1 MYKCQNQTEMTVKIM
16 VNKLTYYEYKVPEV
30 PCTKIS
36 NGLFKKKIQ
45 TRGGGGRIACQV
57 PDSYHP
63 LATNKPLLA
72 LFSLF
77 TNAITQLA
85 AAIAIATDT
94 LLASDCMQMMTI
106 SNQ

>member
-1 MYKCQNQTEMTVKIM
+1 MPKPNRNDCKNNGEQTNLLRIQGARSAVYKNLKWAIQEKNP
-16 VNKLTYYEYKVPEV
+16 NK
-30 PCTKIS
+30 
-36 NGLFKKKIQ
+36 
-45 TRGGGGRIACQV
+45 GGVGRIACQV

>member
-45 TRGGGGRIACQV
+45 TRGGGHIACQV

>member
-1 MYKCQNQTEMTVKIM
+1 MTVKIM

-45 TRGGGGRIACQV
+45 TRGGGRIACQG

>member
-1 MYKCQNQTEMTVKIM
+1 MPKPNRNDCKNNGEQTNLLRIQGARSAVYKNLKWAIQE
-16 VNKLTYYEYKVPEV
+16 
-30 PCTKIS
+30 
-36 NGLFKKKIQ
+36 KKSKQ
-45 TRGGGGRIACQV
+45 GGGGHIACQV

>member
-1 MYKCQNQTEMTVKIM
+1 MPKPNRNDCKNNGEQTNLLRIQGARSAVYKNLKWAIQEKNP
-16 VNKLTYYEYKVPEV
+16 NK
-30 PCTKIS
+30 
-36 NGLFKKKIQ
+36 G
-45 TRGGGGRIACQV
+45 GGGGRIACQV

>member
-1 MYKCQNQTEMTVKIM
+1 MPKPNRNDCKNNGEQTNLLRIQGARSAVYKNLKWAIQEKNP
-16 VNKLTYYEYKVPEV
+16 NK
-30 PCTKIS
+30 
-36 NGLFKKKIQ
+36 
-45 TRGGGGRIACQV
+45 GGVGRIACQV

-94 LLASDCMQMMTI
+94 LLTSDCMQMMTI

>member
-1 MYKCQNQTEMTVKIM
+1 MPKPNRNDCKNNGEQTNLLRIQGARSPVYKNLKWAIQEKNP
-16 VNKLTYYEYKVPEV
+16 NK
-30 PCTKIS
+30 
-36 NGLFKKKIQ
+36 
-45 TRGGGGRIACQV
+45 GGVGRIACQV

>member
-1 MYKCQNQTEMTVKIM
+1 MGY
-16 VNKLTYYEYKVPEV
+16 
-30 PCTKIS
+30 S
-36 NGLFKKKIQ
+36 RKKSKQ
-45 TRGGGGRIACQV
+45 GRGGGACQV

>member
-1 MYKCQNQTEMTVKIM
+1 MPKPNRNDCKNNGEQTNLLRIQGARSAVYKNLKWAIQEKNP
-16 VNKLTYYEYKVPEV
+16 NK
-30 PCTKIS
+30 
-36 NGLFKKKIQ
+36 
-45 TRGGGGRIACQV
+45 GGGRIACQV

>member
-1 MYKCQNQTEMTVKIM
+1 MPKPNRNDCKNNGEQTNLLRIQGARSAVYKNLKWAIQEKNP
-16 VNKLTYYEYKVPEV
+16 NK
-30 PCTKIS
+30 
-36 NGLFKKKIQ
+36 
-45 TRGGGGRIACQV
+45 GGGGRIACQV

>member
-1 MYKCQNQTEMTVKIM
+1 MPKPNRNDCKNNGEQTNLLRIQGAS
-16 VNKLTYYEYKVPEV
+16 
-30 PCTKIS
+30 TKIS
-36 NGLFKKKIQ
+36 NGLFEKEIQ
-45 TRGGGGRIACQV
+45 TGGGIACQV
-57 PDSYHP
+57 PDNYQP
-63 LATNKPLLA
+63 LATNKLLLA